1 MVRLGDATITSQGQI
16 SVPKKIR
23 VRLGLQKGAKIV
35 FLEDEKG
42 RVIIQEAETPIEFTK
57 EEWQKFLEKTQ
68 KEPVTRM
75 HSRKEA
81 LRHLDHLA
89 SKSSK

>member
-1 MVRLGDATITSQGQI
+1 MVKLGGATITSQGQI

-23 VRLGLQKGAKIV
+23 ERLGLQKGAKIV

-42 RVIIQEAETPIEFTK
+42 RVIIQEAETPVEFTN

-68 KEPVTRM
+68 KEPVTRAYNRR
-75 HSRKEA
+75 HA
-81 LRHLDHLA
+81 LKHLDRLA
-89 SKSSK
+89 DPS

>member
-1 MVRLGDATITSQGQI
+1 MVRLGDATMTSQGQI

-23 VRLGLQKGAKIV
+23 VRLNLQKGAKIV

-57 EEWQKFLEKTQ
+57 EEWQKFLEQTQ
-68 KEPVTRM
+68 KEPVTRT
-75 HSRKEA
+75 HTREGA
-81 LRHLDHLA
+81 LRHLDRLQG
-89 SKSSK
+89 KSSK

>member
-1 MVRLGDATITSQGQI
+1 MVKLGDATITSQGQI

-23 VRLGLQKGAKIV
+23 ERLSLQKGAKIV

-42 RVIIQEAETPIEFTK
+42 RVIIQEAETPVEFTK

-68 KEPVTRM
+68 KEPVTRV
-75 HSRKEA
+75 HNRREA
-81 LRHLDHLA
+81 LKHLDRLA
-89 SKSSK
+89 GK